1 MNPYPAYNVPSD
13 TAGDIGE
20 SGISAVYNDYIPE
33 SRLCQV
39 RTDFFRERD
48 DCMTVIS
55 EKISECGEGW
65 RLTLPIPRFA
75 DDAPERL
82 NQFYDRLASSAS
94 ELAAKLGGN
103 LTGELHV
110 ACTGETVSLYID
122 FFGYRGR
129 ELVFCRRISDNR
141 DSDGNEIP
149 PPKAVRRLI
158 SHGGGWYTDGTYY
171 FVYENTFTPGSA
183 SGVNVFS

>member
-1 MNPYPAYNVPSD
+1 M
-13 TAGDIGE
+13 
-20 SGISAVYNDYIPE
+20 
-33 SRLCQV
+33 

-65 RLTLPIPRFA
+65 RLTIPLPRFG
-75 DDAPERL
+75 DGAPDRL
-82 NQFYDRLASSAS
+82 NRFYDRLASAAS

-103 LTGELHV
+103 LVGELHV
-110 ACTGETVSLYID
+110 VRTGEAVSLYID

-149 PPKAVRRLI
+149 PPKAVRHLI
-158 SHGGGWYTDGTYY
+158 RPDGGWYTDGTDF
-171 FVYENTFTPGSA
+171 FVYENTFTPGAA
-183 SGVNVFS
+183 SGVRRSDFYRFFPVKRIGVRSESSS